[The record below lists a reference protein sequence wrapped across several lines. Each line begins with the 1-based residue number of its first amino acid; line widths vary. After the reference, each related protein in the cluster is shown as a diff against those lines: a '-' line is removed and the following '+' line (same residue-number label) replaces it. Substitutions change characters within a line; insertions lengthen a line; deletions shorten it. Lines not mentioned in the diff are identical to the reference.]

1 MARLTRKAFERLV
14 EEALRT
20 IPRRFR
26 DAIDNVA
33 VIVEDEPDQ
42 ATLDEM
48 EIPEGDTLYGLYQG
62 TPLPERPWSQAP
74 AQPDRVTIY
83 QRPIED
89 DAESADDIV
98 WMVGETVIHEFG
110 HYFGLSEEEIEEIED
125 RYWRGE
131 IDDDED
137 LVETDAD
144 DEGRR

>member
-1 MARLTRKAFERLV
+1 MARLSRKAFERLV
-14 EEALRT
+14 EEALQT

-42 ATLDEM
+42 AILDEM

-83 QRPIED
+83 QRPIEE
-89 DAESADDIV
+89 DAESEDDIV

-110 HYFGLSEEEIEEIED
+110 HYFGLSEDEIEAIEEQYLA
-125 RYWRGE
+125 RRG
-131 IDDDED
+131 
-137 LVETDAD
+137 
-144 DEGRR
+144 R